1 MPVTQKQ
8 SKRPEPRDA
17 RYKDSIITVPNAICF
32 VRMIGSFVLFAFAL
46 ADWRYPFVGLFLA
59 LSLSDWVDGKLA
71 RWLHQRSDFG
81 ARLDSAADAILYAAL
96 TGGALLLSWETL
108 QHELVWILVAIGS
121 YLMTT
126 IAGLWKYGRVPS
138 YHTYGA
144 KTCQWM
150 ALIAGICVVLN
161 WSVWPFR
168 ITTVAVLITNIE
180 ATAITFL
187 LPQWRADVLTIFHAW
202 DPDKRDPLEQ

>member
-1 MPVTQKQ
+1 MESWLVGCTN
-8 SKRPEPRDA
+8 
-17 RYKDSIITVPNAICF
+17 VPI
-32 VRMIGSFVLFAFAL
+32 
-46 ADWRYPFVGLFLA
+46 LA
-59 LSLSDWVDGKLA
+59 LDWTA
-71 RWLHQRSDFG
+71 PRT
-81 ARLDSAADAILYAAL
+81 RLLYAAL

-187 LPQWRADVLTIFHAW
+187 LPQWRADVLTIFHVW